1 MKIINKTLSLSSL
14 LLASSIF
21 DGITSERTT
30 KLTQK
35 QKLKNLKKEFKILDI
50 KYGLLHDEM
59 VKLNTT
65 IDGHLNVHSKN
76 DLKSKD
82 IDNSIGIME
91 TRIDDC
97 KLAQANI
104 EAALRSKAD
113 LKATNEEFENFQEAI
128 EQLSAIINYDKEQ
141 ARNFEQATND
151 RFEGLAEQQ
160 SLIQTRNEQLE
171 SSYERLSA
179 RTDGFLHQLL
189 VLDRGWVQAGNTP
202 VYFNSFLPKGPFL
215 PIGGHI

>member
-1 MKIINKTLSLSSL
+1 MP
-14 LLASSIF
+14 
-21 DGITSERTT
+21 SEVFGGFRRYDIVD
-30 KLTQK
+30 LTRPPCIQ
-35 QKLKNLKKEFKILDI
+35 NE
-50 KYGLLHDEM
+50 
-59 VKLNTT
+59 
-65 IDGHLNVHSKN
+65 
-76 DLKSKD
+76 LKSKD
-82 IDNSIGIME
+82 VDTSIETME

-113 LKATNEEFENFQEAI
+113 LEATNEQFENFQEAI
-128 EQLSAIINYDKEQ
+128 ESMSSIINYDKEQ

-151 RFEGLAEQQ
+151 RFEGLVEQQ

-202 VYFNSFLPKGPFL
+202 VYFKGRL
-215 PIGGHI
+215 NEKSSME